1 MKKYLFFKTKI
12 DIVKLAFLVNNNSAP
27 LRKRGIMMADEK
39 RNQDKPEYLNE
50 QEQDSLLSDMNA
62 GSSIGS
68 TPAALPRENNVDYNQ
83 VSGMNTGSQAQ
94 MAEESSRP
102 SQTAGAT
109 QIGAYQSIGSAQLID
124 ASETTGA
131 YESTGSAQTAGAT
144 STTGAFESTRTE
156 QATGASGTTGAYES
170 TGTTQMSGF
179 SGANGLN
186 ESGSAQMTGSS
197 ETTES
202 PSSTE
207 SSQSMGADDR
217 STDWQTLN
225 DSNTSATMLSDS
237 THREETAAEIA
248 APVNLGLNRGKDTTN
263 QDQETKASGGIM
275 GMSALAISILS
286 LFVLPVI
293 LGITGVVLGF
303 VARKRGGAKGLA
315 NWAIGIGAISII
327 IGMFVLPFY

>member
-1 MKKYLFFKTKI
+1 
-12 DIVKLAFLVNNNSAP
+12 
-27 LRKRGIMMADEK
+27 MMADEK

-50 QEQDSLLSDMNA
+50 QEQDSLLSDTNA

-102 SQTAGAT
+102 SQTVGAT

-144 STTGAFESTRTE
+144 STTGAYESTRTE
-156 QATGASGTTGAYES
+156 QTTGASGTTGAYES

-202 PSSTE
+202 TE
-207 SSQSMGADDR
+207 SSQSMGTDR

-248 APVNLGLNRGKDTTN
+248 APVNLGLNRSKDTTN
-263 QDQETKASGGIM
+263 EEQETKASGGIM

-293 LGITGVVLGF
+293 LGITAVVLGF